1 MIPIQRFKEPSY
13 FDSKVR
19 MKGQSFLKKYNG
31 KVPYDVCFPDYWT
44 ACKDDL
50 YSNYKGICA
59 YTCLHIHKMTSNPNV
74 EHIKPKRLFPHLA
87 YEWEN
92 YCLACSR
99 INARKG
105 ERLNIIDPF
114 DVKENMFFLVLE
126 TGHIYANPKHP
137 DRKKAEITIKEL
149 DLDNQLW
156 ACSRRDYFICYRSF
170 IADGLKPTRAET
182 FLKAMSPFVWYEAKR
197 QNRLK

>member
-1 MIPIQRFKEPSY
+1 MIPIRRFKEPSY

-19 MKGQSFLKKYNG
+19 KKGLSFLKKYDG
-31 KVPYDVCFPDYWT
+31 KVPHGVCFPDYWT

-74 EHIKPKRLFPHLA
+74 EHIKPKRLFPDLA

-99 INARKG
+99 INARMG
-105 ERLNIIDPF
+105 ERLKIINHF
-114 DVKENMFFLVLE
+114 DIKKNMFFLVLE
-126 TGHIYANPKHP
+126 TGHIYTNPEHP
-137 DRKKAEITIKEL
+137 DREIAETTRIEL
-149 DLDNQLW
+149 DLDNQSW
-156 ACSRRDYFICYRSF
+156 ADCRRDIYNRYCYLRKK
-170 IADGLKPTRAET
+170 GLKKHAAEQI
-182 FLKAMSPFVWYEAKR
+182 LKEYSPFVWYEAKR